1 MSTAS
6 QAPPSA
12 NTLLAGGGRKFRSLS
27 FKGDRPTIEYRDLE
41 VQSEPETF
49 QRTDDDGNPEF
60 WDALAKE
67 RTTDRTNAD
76 GEPNKPLWKFSVKVK
91 LPDGSP
97 VDPDI
102 VEEYGEDDLIRYL
115 YFSGQIVGSKTTF
128 DAIATACRQART
140 KRGLQP
146 GGTIRRIAWVAGGE
160 AKRGSTKSTQKEYE
174 AEYDPSTESPARGS
188 ANAKVA
194 SAGRRDDVPPPD
206 GPTDGGAYDDDEP
219 PF

>member
-1 MSTAS
+1 MSAPS

-12 NTLLAGGGRKFRSLS
+12 NDLLAGGDRKFRSLS
-27 FKGDRPTIEYRDLE
+27 FKGDRPPIEYRDLE
-41 VQSEPETF
+41 VQAEPTTF
-49 QRTDDDGNPEF
+49 QRTNDDGEPEY

-67 RTTDRTNAD
+67 RTTNRLNAD

-91 LPDGSP
+91 LPEGSP

-102 VEEYGEDDLIRYL
+102 VDEYGEDDLIRYL

-140 KRGLQP
+140 KRGLRP
-146 GGTIRRIAWVAGGE
+146 GGIIRRFAWVAGGE
-160 AKRGSTKSTQKEYE
+160 TKRGSTKSTQKEYE
-174 AEYDPSTESPARGS
+174 AEYDPSTEWPARGS

-194 SAGRRDDVPPPD
+194 AGGRRDSDYVPPDEPMD
-206 GPTDGGAYDDDEP
+206 SDISDDEP